1 MHSLTILVHRLD
13 QPSPISVPQWL
24 ATLPG
29 LADGASPAVAGNIDP
44 TPALCAAVPHIA
56 AALVLHMDP
65 SLCAQVLCNA
75 SPETWWRHSH
85 DYGRQTVASS
95 TSLERLASHPP
106 PAPRPSEL
114 VALVGYLDSQQDLLD
129 AAASLAAAGFHRHA
143 CLMHWVWSR

>member
-1 MHSLTILVHRLD
+1 MHSLTILVHQLD

-95 TSLERLASHPP
+95 TNLLPLLAILTANKTCWMQRRLWLL
-106 PAPRPSEL
+106 L
-114 VALVGYLDSQQDLLD
+114 VFTGM
-129 AAASLAAAGFHRHA
+129 LA
-143 CLMHWVWSR
+143 